1 MKTQEE
7 LNALK
12 EEVETVNR
20 KLEELNRKL
29 AELTEEELAQ
39 VSGGISNEGGLV
51 IPTIVLDKKGNVVN
65 FKIDVPAAEEADV
78 VELNIAKVELPQ
90 GGVIKPTEIEA
101 DFGA

>member
-1 MKTQEE
+1 MKSKEE

-12 EEVETVNR
+12 EEAETV
-20 KLEELNRKL
+20 NRKL
-29 AELTEEELAQ
+29 AELTEEELSQ
-39 VSGGISNEGGLV
+39 VTGGISNEGGLV
-51 IPTIVLDKKGNVVN
+51 IPTIVLDKKGDVVT
-65 FKIDVPAAEEADV
+65 FKIDAPAAVEADV

>member
-12 EEVETVNR
+12 EEAETV
-20 KLEELNRKL
+20 NRKL
-29 AELTEEELAQ
+29 AELTEEELSQ
-39 VSGGISNEGGLV
+39 VTGGISNEGGLV
-51 IPTIVLDKKGNVVN
+51 IPTIVLDKKGNTVT

-101 DFGA
+101 DSGA

>member
-1 MKTQEE
+1 MKSKEE

-12 EEVETVNR
+12 EEVEIVSS
-20 KLEELNRKL
+20 KLQ
-29 AELTEEELAQ
+29 ELTEDELLQ
-39 VSGGISNEGGLV
+39 VTGGISSEGGLV
-51 IPTIVLDKKGNVVN
+51 IPTIVLDKKGNVVT

-78 VELNIAKVELPQ
+78 VELNIAKVELPH